1 MTPLAAGG
9 RQRGLIIERVMV
21 EGGSFS
27 LHFCRL
33 RGTAAACGRDEV
45 RRVREAVQLGLL
57 LRRRLQ
63 CQLAERVDDGERPHA
78 VLLHC
83 CSRCQV
89 ALAVAVAADLS
100 VFSLKPHHAIG
111 RTIAIVRHE
120 TSSVMPPASANK
132 DRKEGGVVN
141 LIENY
146 LPFCSTTPFLILST
160 FIWGFRHHE
169 YLLLLCQ
176 FCLLLP
182 KQNPAQGA
190 EQQK

>member
-1 MTPLAAGG
+1 
-9 RQRGLIIERVMV
+9 MV
-21 EGGSFS
+21 EGGTRRVCHLERS
-27 LHFCRL
+27 RT
-33 RGTAAACGRDEV
+33 RGTAAGGGGSEAW
-45 RRVREAVQLGLL
+45 RVREVVELALLLL
-57 LRRRLQ
+57 LRRRLL